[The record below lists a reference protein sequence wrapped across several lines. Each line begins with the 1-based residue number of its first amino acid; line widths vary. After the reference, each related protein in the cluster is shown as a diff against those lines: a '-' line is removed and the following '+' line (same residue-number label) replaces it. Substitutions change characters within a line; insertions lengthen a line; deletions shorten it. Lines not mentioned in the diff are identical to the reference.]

1 MNENRLDQILI
12 RLGYI
17 NEEQIR
23 NALRK
28 QRIHGGRIGT
38 HLLNNKDVDEGKLAE
53 ALSLQ
58 HRVPA
63 FDPDRDPISLEFVKT
78 LPGELVSGNEVLPID
93 YDAGS
98 GVLTMVVT
106 DPKNEKALTAVKRG
120 IKCTKIRILVTPE
133 AVFANLVANLG
144 IETEID
150 GMHKRVKLPDL
161 FEQTEGHPAK
171 DETQFLQ
178 PAEEKNLPKVLL
190 ISNEVFLKNFLGP
203 IFEREGFDLLA
214 PPDGNEIRE
223 HLNSG
228 QVRKTLVAGDLAPQV
243 RHWCRHRAPFLPGLD
258 IIEFSRIS
266 TSLLDNLA
274 SYDRMYRSL
283 TQSLRILTEAHAAQ
297 AGFTPPYDLLRED
310 IGNLAKTLEMNRL
323 AIDALQL
330 AALLIVPTKTSV
342 AAKNFLSSPED
353 DFAGINWHR
362 TLEQA
367 KFLEFPWPIDD
378 AILAFREILSERVNL
393 KECSDCDPE
402 MALAGQILAIVWYH
416 FYGVARGP
424 CRSDG
429 YVLTLKSELRKKS
442 GLLARSEVVEAYLR
456 LIERSAENLR
466 ATAYFQLFI
475 VGKSDHNLIQFAT
488 RLRYLGYHPVQI
500 GSLEEAAKMSERQ
513 PPAAIFVHEPSFP
526 KEILVC
532 ASLFKKRED
541 ISLYA
546 ITMKNDPSQ
555 MLNLFDAGFD
565 DVFPFP
571 YNMDIVAARLRKTT
585 TERPKPGRPGSFQ
598 AAFSAFSFTDLLQ
611 GLSQGLKSVKIDL
624 VRSNGN
630 KATIYLNRGRL
641 EHASCG
647 ELRGPEAIYEVI
659 TWLDDGEFIVEPA
672 KEFPEQNIEMS
683 LESVL
688 MEGCRILDESRA

>member
-23 NALRK
+23 NALQK

-38 HLLNNKDVDEGKLAE
+38 HLLNNKDIDEGKLAE

-63 FDPDRDPISLEFVKT
+63 FDPDRDPISLEFVKS
-78 LPGELVSGNEVLPID
+78 LPGELISGNEVLPID
-93 YDAGS
+93 YDACS
-98 GVLTMVVT
+98 GILTMVMT
-106 DPKNEKALTAVKRG
+106 DPKNEKALTDVKRV

-133 AVFANLVANLG
+133 AVFANLVASLG

-150 GMHKRVKLPDL
+150 GMHNRIKLPDL
-161 FEQTEGHPAK
+161 FEQTEDHPAK
-171 DETQFLQ
+171 VETRFLQ
-178 PAEEKNLPKVLL
+178 PAEDKNLPKVLL
-190 ISNEVFLKNFLGP
+190 ISNEVFLKNYLGP

-214 PPDGNEIRE
+214 PPGENEIRE

-243 RHWCRHRAPFLPGLD
+243 RHLCRHRAPFLPGLD

-266 TSLLDNLA
+266 ASLLDNLA
-274 SYDRMYRSL
+274 SYDGMYRSL

-297 AGFTPPYDLLRED
+297 AAFTPPYDLLRED

-353 DFAGINWHR
+353 DFAGIDWHR

-367 KFLEFPWPIDD
+367 KFLQFPWPVDD
-378 AILAFREILSERVNL
+378 AIHAFREILSERVNL
-393 KECSDCDPE
+393 KEFSDCDPE
-402 MALAGQILAIVWYH
+402 MALAGQILALVWYH
-416 FYGVARGP
+416 LYGVAREP

-429 YVLTLKSELRKKS
+429 YALTLKSELRKKS

-456 LIERSAENLR
+456 LIERSAESLR

-475 VGKSDHNLIQFAT
+475 VGKSDHNLIQFVT

-513 PPAAIFVHEPSFP
+513 PPAAIFIHEPSFP
-526 KEILVC
+526 KEMLVC
-532 ASLFKKRED
+532 ASLFKKRD
-541 ISLYA
+541 DSSLYA
-546 ITMKNDPSQ
+546 ITMENDPAQ

-585 TERPKPGRPGSFQ
+585 MERPKPARPGSFQ

-659 TWLDDGEFIVEPA
+659 TWLDDGEFIVAPA